1 MARTVRF
8 GSSAFILPSAMAIWH
23 SKSGIFSS
31 LDSGSKAI
39 AAGRS
44 EFATNERIL
53 RPSIDPSLSGA
64 PVEVDLARSVGMLD
78 PYHRGIIGDA
88 DASSVNERAQHW
100 PGEGAPAPYLPDER
114 RFLAVAAT
122 RWFRRGR
129 R

>member
-23 SKSGIFSS
+23 SKSAIFSS
-31 LDSGSKAI
+31 HRSRSQRVRN
-39 AAGRS
+39 GRAHS
-44 EFATNERIL
+44 
-53 RPSIDPSLSGA
+53 PSLYTDPSLSDA
-64 PVEVDLARSVGMLD
+64 PVEVDLARRVGMLD

-88 DASSVNERAQHW
+88 DASSVNERAQHR
-100 PGEGAPAPYLPDER
+100 PGEGAPTPYLPDER

-122 RWFRRGR
+122 RWFRGGR